1 MLKNLTIYLEYD
13 PGGMMI
19 NYLRTDAVSFMA
31 SFQVEYLK
39 YSRYVIPQT
48 DIYIWNSIE
57 WGEP

>member
-39 YSRYVIPQT
+39 YSRYVILQT
-48 DIYIWNSIE
+48 NRCLYME
-57 WGEP
+57 FH